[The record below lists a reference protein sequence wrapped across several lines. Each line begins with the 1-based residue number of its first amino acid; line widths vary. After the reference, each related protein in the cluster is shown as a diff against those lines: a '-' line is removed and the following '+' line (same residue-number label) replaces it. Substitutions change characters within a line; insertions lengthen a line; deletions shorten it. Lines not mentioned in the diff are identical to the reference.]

1 MILRSDFE
9 LIRKRHGKYASWAVW
24 AKALDRPKSN
34 MGDMAIFGDNKV
46 LPLLKPNVLMVGLN
60 LSRFTISEP
69 FRNFHDPSPGGQD
82 YKIRFA
88 FKDTDYYGAYMTDI
102 IKGVVEVD
110 SKNIPKHLKKNPG
123 VLADSLKIFRQEL
136 QDLGAVSP
144 LILAFGRIAFDIIK
158 KNLSLAEYGKLI
170 RLTHYSHQ
178 IGKEK
183 YRETVLAEIKEASCK
198 E

>member
-1 MILRSDFE
+1 VILRSDFE